1 LGVWYKER
9 NTPMMKMML
18 AAATAA
24 AVTMAVPW
32 FAGSVPAK
40 AEGLKMAQV
49 DVQIGRDRDE
59 KVGRDRD
66 EKIGRDRDENSRR
79 DREDTRR
86 DEGGKNLTIGVGPK
100 GIEVGPKERCKT
112 VTTTVE
118 RDGRKET
125 SRERRCD

>member
-1 LGVWYKER
+1 
-9 NTPMMKMML
+9 MMKMML

-24 AVTMAVPW
+24 AVMIAVPW
-32 FAGSVPAK
+32 FAGSVPAR
-40 AEGLKMAQV
+40 AEGLKMAQAGV

-66 EKIGRDRDENSRR
+66 EKNRR
-79 DREDTRR
+79 DRRDEDAKH

-125 SRERRCD
+125 TRERRCD

>member
-1 LGVWYKER
+1 
-9 NTPMMKMML
+9 MMKMTL
-18 AAATAA
+18 AAATATA
-24 AVTMAVPW
+24 MIAVAPW

-40 AEGLKMAQV
+40 AEGLQLAQGV

-59 KVGRDRD
+59 KA
-66 EKIGRDRDENSRR
+66 RR
-79 DREDTRR
+79 DRR
-86 DEGGKNLTIGVGPK
+86 DEGADVTIGVGPK
-100 GIEVGPKERCKT
+100 GLVVGPQEKCKT

>member
-1 LGVWYKER
+1 MSGTNLFVPRWRLGIEER

-24 AVTMAVPW
+24 AVMTAVPW

-40 AEGLKMAQV
+40 AEGLQMAQAGV
-49 DVQIGRDRDE
+49 DVQIGGDRDEKSRRDRDE
-59 KVGRDRD
+59 K
-66 EKIGRDRDENSRR
+66 SRR
-79 DREDTRR
+79 DRR
-86 DEGGKNLTIGVGPK
+86 DEGGNLTIGIGPK
-100 GIEVGPKERCKT
+100 GVEVGPKEKCKT

-125 SRERRCD
+125 TRERRCD

>member
-1 LGVWYKER
+1 MTKV
-9 NTPMMKMML
+9 ML

-24 AVTMAVPW
+24 AVMIAVPW
-32 FAGSVPAK
+32 YAGSVPAK
-40 AEGLKMAQV
+40 AEGLRMAQV

-59 KVGRDRD
+59 KSVRDRD
-66 EKIGRDRDENSRR
+66 ERSRR
-79 DREDTRR
+79 DRR
-86 DEGGKNLTIGVGPK
+86 DEDRNLTIGVGPK
-100 GIEVGPKERCKT
+100 GIEVGPRDRERCKT

>member
-1 LGVWYKER
+1 
-9 NTPMMKMML
+9 MMKTML

-24 AVTMAVPW
+24 AVMIAVPW
-32 FAGSVPAK
+32 FAGSVPAR
-40 AEGLKMAQV
+40 AEGLKMAQAGV

-59 KVGRDRD
+59 KSVRDRD
-66 EKIGRDRDENSRR
+66 EKNRRDRDRR
-79 DREDTRR
+79 DEGAKH

-100 GIEVGPKERCKT
+100 GIEIGPKERERCKT

>member
-1 LGVWYKER
+1 
-9 NTPMMKMML
+9 MMKMML

-24 AVTMAVPW
+24 AVMMAVPW
-32 FAGSVPAK
+32 FAGSVPAR
-40 AEGLKMAQV
+40 AEGLKMAQAGV

-59 KVGRDRD
+59 KA
-66 EKIGRDRDENSRR
+66 RR
-79 DREDTRR
+79 DREDVRH

>member
-1 LGVWYKER
+1 
-9 NTPMMKMML
+9 MMKMML

-24 AVTMAVPW
+24 AVVIAVPW
-32 FAGSVPAK
+32 YAGSVPAK

-49 DVQIGRDRDE
+49 DVQLGRDRDE
-59 KVGRDRD
+59 KSVRDRD
-66 EKIGRDRDENSRR
+66 ERSRR
-79 DREDTRR
+79 DRR
-86 DEGGKNLTIGVGPK
+86 DEDRNLTIGVGPNGLK
-100 GIEVGPKERCKT
+100 VGPKERCKT

>member
-1 LGVWYKER
+1 
-9 NTPMMKMML
+9 MKTML

-24 AVTMAVPW
+24 AVMIAVPW
-32 FAGSVPAK
+32 YAGSVPAK
-40 AEGLKMAQV
+40 AEGLQMAQAGV

-59 KVGRDRD
+59 KSVRDRD
-66 EKIGRDRDENSRR
+66 EKNRRDRRDEDARRDRDK
-79 DREDTRR
+79 DR
-86 DEGGKNLTIGVGPK
+86 NLTIGVGPK
-100 GIEVGPKERCKT
+100 GIEIGPKERERCKT

>member
-1 LGVWYKER
+1 
-9 NTPMMKMML
+9 MMKMML

-24 AVTMAVPW
+24 AVVIAVPW
-32 FAGSVPAK
+32 YAGSVPAK

-59 KVGRDRD
+59 KSVRDRD
-66 EKIGRDRDENSRR
+66 EKDRR
-79 DREDTRR
+79 DRR
-86 DEGGKNLTIGVGPK
+86 DEGAKRDREGGNLTIGVGPK
-100 GIEVGPKERCKT
+100 GIEVGPKARERCKT